1 MKNMARDYIRTVT
14 DMERYFYGAG
24 NAMGYSYSGSEL
36 LKADSPMM
44 STTAGTYQ
52 AIYGRKVWSQLNQ
65 EFNAFSIL
73 PKRPWERSGWRVI
86 TARPDATIGGGVAE
100 NATLPDT
107 SKPTFQ
113 HIAAKPKTVVHT
125 FDMSETAMFLA
136 DKDDGLGDIRSVL
149 KEEMGK
155 HHAETINLMLCKD
168 AGTVAGNDFESLD
181 RVTGNDGGS
190 TGGTTSM
197 ETGADNATD
206 HCGASD
212 LDIYSIDRSANSWS
226 NAAVNCGADVTVA
239 NQRTLSLD
247 HLDSIFQTT
256 WTQGGNPKVILTGYD
271 TLMRLQQLLQ
281 SQQRFME
288 EKRITPTYNGVK
300 GVPGVEAGFIV
311 ATYNGVPII
320 PSKDVGKGG
329 PANADGLS
337 KMYFLDTDYMY
348 FSTAIPTQYFE
359 SGIETGDPFAINRLG
374 QEGMYRSMGE
384 LWTTFFRGH
393 GSIRDLK

>member
-1 MKNMARDYIRTVT
+1 MARNYVRTIT
-14 DMERYFYGAG
+14 DMERYYYGAG

-36 LKADSPMM
+36 LKADSPML

-73 PKRPWERSGWRVI
+73 PKKPWDRSGWRVI
-86 TARPDATIGGGVAE
+86 TGKPNGGALHGGVAE

-107 SKPTFQ
+107 VKPTFQ
-113 HIAAKPKTVVHT
+113 HVAAKPKTVAHT
-125 FDMSETAMFLA
+125 FDMSETAIFLA
-136 DKDDGLGDIRSVL
+136 DRDDGLGDIRSVL

-155 HHAETINLMLCKD
+155 HHAEMVNKMLLTD
-168 AGTVAGNDFESLD
+168 VTTAAANNFESLD
-181 RVTGNDGGS
+181 RVTTGN
-190 TGGTTSM
+190 TSM
-197 ETGADNATD
+197 TSGTHYDTGDE
-206 HCGASD
+206 
-212 LDIYSIDRSANSWS
+212 DIYSIDRSANTW
-226 NAAVNCGADVTVA
+226 AFAEDEA
-239 NQRTLSLD
+239 NSSSTNRTLSLD
-247 HLDSIFQTT
+247 HLDTLFQQI
-256 WTQGGNPKVILTGYD
+256 WERGGNPKVILTGYD

-288 EKRITPTYNGVK
+288 EKRVTPTYNGVK

-320 PSKDVGKGG
+320 PTKDMPK
-329 PANADGLS
+329 DSLS
-337 KMYFLDTDYMY
+337 RMYFLDTDYVH

-374 QEGMYRSMGE
+374 QEGLYRTMGE
-384 LWTTFFRGH
+384 IWTTFFGAH

>member
-1 MKNMARDYIRTVT
+1 MARDYVRTIT
-14 DMERYFYGAG
+14 DMERYYYGAG

-36 LKADSPMM
+36 LKADSPML

-73 PKRPWERSGWRVI
+73 PKRPWDRSGWRVI
-86 TARPDATIGGGVAE
+86 TEKPNRGVLHGGVAE

-107 SKPTFQ
+107 VKPVFQ
-113 HIAAKPKTVVHT
+113 HVAAKPKTIAHT
-125 FDMSETAMFLA
+125 FDMSETAIFLA

-155 HHAETINLMLCKD
+155 HHAEMVNQMLLTD
-168 AGTVAGNDFESLD
+168 VDTPAGNNFESLD
-181 RVTGNDGGS
+181 RVTTGNNTMSVSNGHY
-190 TGGTTSM
+190 
-197 ETGADNATD
+197 GAGDE
-206 HCGASD
+206 
-212 LDIYSIDRSANSWS
+212 DIYSIDRSDNTWSFAEDNSS
-226 NAAVNCGADVTVA
+226 STHGTNRA
-239 NQRTLSLD
+239 LSLD
-247 HLDSIFQTT
+247 QLDTLFQNI
-256 WTQGGNPKVILTGYD
+256 WERGGNPKVILTGYD

-288 EKRITPTYNGVK
+288 EKRVTPTYNGVK
-300 GVPGVEAGFIV
+300 GVPGMEAGFVV

-320 PSKDVGKGG
+320 PSKDVK
-329 PANADGLS
+329 ADTIS
-337 KMYFLDTDYMY
+337 RMYFLDTDYMY
-348 FSTAIPTQYFE
+348 FSTAIPTQYYE

-374 QEGMYRSMGE
+374 QEGMYRTMGE
-384 LWTTFFRGH
+384 LWTTFFGGQ

>member
-1 MKNMARDYIRTVT
+1 MARNYVRTIT
-14 DMERYFYGAG
+14 DMERYYYGAG

-36 LKADSPMM
+36 LKADSPML

-73 PKRPWERSGWRVI
+73 PKKPWDRSGWRVI
-86 TARPDATIGGGVAE
+86 TGKPNGGALHGGVAE

-107 SKPTFQ
+107 VKPTFQ
-113 HIAAKPKTVVHT
+113 HVAAKPKTVAHT
-125 FDMSETAMFLA
+125 FDMSETAIFLA
-136 DKDDGLGDIRSVL
+136 DRDDGLGDIRSVL

-155 HHAETINLMLCKD
+155 HHAEMVNKMLLTD
-168 AGTVAGNDFESLD
+168 VTTAAANNFESLD
-181 RVTGNDGGS
+181 RVTPGN
-190 TGGTTSM
+190 TSM
-197 ETGADNATD
+197 TSGTHYDSGDE
-206 HCGASD
+206 
-212 LDIYSIDRSANSWS
+212 DIYSIDRSANTW
-226 NAAVNCGADVTVA
+226 AFAEDEADGSSA
-239 NQRTLSLD
+239 NRTLSLD
-247 HLDSIFQTT
+247 HLDTLFQQI
-256 WTQGGNPKVILTGYD
+256 WERGGNPKVILTGYD

-288 EKRITPTYNGVK
+288 EKRVTPTYNGVK

-320 PSKDVGKGG
+320 PTKDMPK
-329 PANADGLS
+329 DSLS
-337 KMYFLDTDYMY
+337 RMYFLDTDYVH

-374 QEGMYRSMGE
+374 QEGLYRTMGE
-384 LWTTFFRGH
+384 IWTTFFGAH